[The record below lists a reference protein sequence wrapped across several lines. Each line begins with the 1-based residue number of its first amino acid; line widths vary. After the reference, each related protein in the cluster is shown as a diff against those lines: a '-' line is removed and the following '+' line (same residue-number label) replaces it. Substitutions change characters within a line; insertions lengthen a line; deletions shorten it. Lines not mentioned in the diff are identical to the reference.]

1 MQAFTRWI
9 LRRGPLAAGNCALAV
24 VAVAVVVLS
33 SLLLEQYRA
42 EDSPVVLATPLATIA
57 IVVWEALD
65 TILLC

>member
-1 MQAFTRWI
+1 
-9 LRRGPLAAGNCALAV
+9 V
-24 VAVAVVVLS
+24 VAVAVIVLS

-42 EDSPVVLATPLATIA
+42 EDSPVALATPLATIA